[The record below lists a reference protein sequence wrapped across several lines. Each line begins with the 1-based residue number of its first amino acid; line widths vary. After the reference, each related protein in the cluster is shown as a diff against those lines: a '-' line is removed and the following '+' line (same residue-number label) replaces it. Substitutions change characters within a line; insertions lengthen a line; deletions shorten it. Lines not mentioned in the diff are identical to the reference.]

1 MYLANSN
8 LNLFLNNSINEKV
21 SVSIVQGNSPCPGA
35 KNNCNDERKRIYE
48 SHLNLTRSIQND
60 KDLIIWPESS
70 TGFRNDP
77 LIHERVFCLLYTS
90 PSPRD
95 RVLSRMPSSA

>member
-1 MYLANSN
+1 MKK
-8 LNLFLNNSINEKV
+8 F

-70 TGFRNDP
+70 TGFTSAAQISDANNGDCAP
-77 LIHERVFCLLYTS
+77 PQPINISLYQI
-90 PSPRD
+90 
-95 RVLSRMPSSA
+95 

>member
-1 MYLANSN
+1 MKKL
-8 LNLFLNNSINEKV
+8 
-21 SVSIVQGNSPCPGA
+21 SVSIIQGNSPCPGA

-77 LIHERVFCLLYTS
+77 LIHERVLIDISYESQRLNSYFLIG
-90 PSPRD
+90 R
-95 RVLSRMPSSA
+95 